1 MAGFMKLDNMEG
13 DSKNQ
18 AFPNYIRI
26 DTMGSNITRE
36 IPESARG
43 NQRAKGHTIFGNI
56 NITRQ
61 LDKSSTQLQKKV
73 AIGDVIP
80 TVTIVFANMY
90 GNAGKYQAYL
100 TYTLSNVV
108 LAEYSIACDSEGED
122 LPKEELTLSYTK
134 AIWKY
139 QDFDEKGAA
148 ADKYETSYDLT
159 TDTAT

>member
-1 MAGFMKLDNMEG
+1 MKLGNLEG
-13 DSKNQ
+13 DSQNQ
-18 AFPNYIRI
+18 AFPGYIRI
-26 DTMGSNITRE
+26 DSMTSGITRE

-43 NQRAKGHTIFGNI
+43 NQRAKGHTIFPNI
-56 NITRQ
+56 TITRQ
-61 LDKSSTQLQKKV
+61 LDKSSTSLQKKV

-80 TVTIVFANMY
+80 TATVVFANMY
-90 GNAGKYQAYL
+90 GSAGKYQAYL

-108 LAEYSIACDSEGED
+108 LAEYSITCESEGEE

-139 QDFDEKGAA
+139 QDFDEKGGAA
-148 ADKYETSYDLT
+148 KNYEASYDLT

>member
-1 MAGFMKLDNMEG
+1 MRDLIRRKL
-13 DSKNQ
+13 
-18 AFPNYIRI
+18 R
-26 DTMGSNITRE
+26 ITRE

-43 NQRAKGHTIFGNI
+43 NQRAKGHTTFGNI
-56 NITRQ
+56 SITRQ
-61 LDKSSTQLQKKV
+61 LDKSSTALQKRV

-90 GNAGKYQAYL
+90 GSAGKYQAYM

-108 LAEYSIACDSEGED
+108 LAEYSISCESEGEE
-122 LPKEELTLSYTK
+122 LPKEELTISYTK

-139 QDFDEKGAA
+139 QDFDEKGGAGEN
-148 ADKYETSYDLT
+148 YEASYDLT